1 VVISMEW
8 KTCYLNVRLVDYL
21 LTSVGTHARAW
32 FFSFMLPVA
41 LVVTSMVIGSFV
53 RGEEDSPFTVPDGF
67 LVQKVADDAMVHD
80 CFCMTLDGLGRPIV
94 SGPGYIRT
102 LVDDDADGKY
112 DRSLLW
118 SSHPK
123 QGAQGLWS
131 EGRKLYYVSEGGL
144 WLSEDSDGDLVA
156 DPNPKRVLELPTGD
170 EHFAHAIRRGPDGYW
185 YLIAGNFARD
195 IAKLQ
200 NDPIS
205 PVPRARSGTIW
216 RISPDFSKRGV
227 WAHGMRNC
235 YDFDFMPDGQI
246 VTFDSDCEREATLP
260 WYRPTRVMVL
270 GPGSDAGWCGQSW
283 KDEEH
288 RITMPLVI
296 AQLGRGSPTG
306 VAVYQ
311 HRVFP
316 KKYHD
321 AVFVLDWTFGR
332 VIAVYPSS
340 NLEESKRIP
349 NKVPAEV
356 FMQPSGTT
364 GFAPTDVCVGVDGS
378 LLICV
383 GGRGTTG
390 AVYRVSSSQ
399 SAPETKSTKWFSAS
413 VSKGLVSGNQ
423 AESLQRLLCAMNAF
437 DSWSE
442 SKWFPDVE
450 KAGVKAILGT
460 ISGEIPISAEPEVV
474 AAAKLRC
481 AQILTR
487 LNVAIPFSRIQK
499 TLSAPS
505 PSTRAAGW
513 WLVGRGNVAI
523 APSDN
528 KVLDALAAMDY
539 ASASFKSDSKDR
551 TSWEPHLGR
560 ADERL
565 RWEAY
570 GVRKLTFNSAN
581 SLRVEE
587 TESGN
592 AMRRTW
598 LWALAR
604 SGAPLAKKT
613 DNNQMDFLIAK
624 QFFSTTQSTIDSPLL
639 DALAGWVPKSQP
651 QWTTRDVLEF
661 LTVLQSALGQ
671 RRFSLPQQQE
681 PPQPDVLD
689 GYKALGASKLPE
701 NVRVAW
707 IGWVKFI
714 AKQAKEADRQLVHS
728 ESMRTLS
735 MLEPKDQESLAYCL
749 GQIDD
754 KSHPT
759 SDIHALCCSANCQH
773 PRTPDAT
780 HQTASALAGIVRKVK
795 TRGLY
800 TDNQWPIRLQQL
812 VAALLR
818 RDAGLGT
825 AFVELPVPCC
835 PEDLVLLSA
844 FPLDVQVS
852 ARKKM
857 RGHLLKSEPTEWSVP
872 ILRFA
877 AQAGIDNEF
886 AKAIRASTVVASL
899 RPAAADLLSANP
911 IDSDYEL
918 FLSALESNDRNLWTS
933 GWMGLSVLQLVDARR
948 EWPTLACVVS
958 VTMNAVS
965 TLPRAAVLARVRA
978 VAGKLNFKNPPPS
991 GEAWQDWE
999 PYFEAYLE
1007 AESISKLTRPQT
1019 TFDWRTLQDAANAI
1033 SGDAKRGQILYQ
1045 EKCVLCHGGQSSLGP
1060 SLVGVA
1066 KRFSR
1071 DDLAKAIFEPSRDI
1085 SDRYKPI
1092 RVLTVDGE
1100 IFTGMLV
1107 YNAADGITLQ
1117 TATGAIVRINQES
1130 IEDKAYSTE
1139 SLMPSGLLHDKSPA
1153 EVADLYAFLA
1163 TQ

>member
-1 VVISMEW
+1 MLILVGW
-8 KTCYLNVRLVDYL
+8 KTCCWSVIFL
-21 LTSVGTHARAW
+21 LTI
-32 FFSFMLPVA
+32 FSA
-41 LVVTSMVIGSFV
+41 LFPSFV
-53 RGEEDSPFTVPDGF
+53 RAEEESPFTVPDGF
-67 LVQKVADDAMVHD
+67 LVQKVADDTMVHD

-102 LVDDDADGKY
+102 LVDDDTDGKY
-112 DRSLLW
+112 DRSILW
-118 SSHPK
+118 SNLPK

-131 EGRKLYYVSEGGL
+131 DGRKLYYVSEGGL

-156 DPNPKRVLELPTGD
+156 DPNPKRVLELPTGE

-195 IAKLQ
+195 ISKLQ

-216 RISPDFSKRGV
+216 RISPDFAKRGV

-283 KDEEH
+283 KDEDH
-288 RITMPLVI
+288 RITMPLVL

-364 GFAPTDVCVGVDGS
+364 GFAPTDICVGTDGS

-390 AVYRVSSSQ
+390 AVYRVSSIQ
-399 SAPETKSTKWFSAS
+399 PAPDTKSTKWFSAS
-413 VSKGLVSGNQ
+413 VSKGQLSGAQ
-423 AESLQRLLCAMNAF
+423 AESLQRMISATNAF
-437 DSWSE
+437 ETWSE
-442 SKWFPDVE
+442 AKWFPDVD
-450 KAGVKAILGT
+450 KAGVKAILGAMT
-460 ISGEIPISAEPEVV
+460 GEIPISAEPEVV

-481 AQILTR
+481 SQILTR
-487 LNVAIPFSRIQK
+487 LNVAIPFSRIQN
-499 TLSAPS
+499 TLSSPS
-505 PSTRAAGW
+505 RSTRAAGW

-523 APSDN
+523 APNDS
-528 KVLDALAAMDY
+528 KVIGTLAAMDY
-539 ASASFKSDSKDR
+539 ASASLNSDPRDR
-551 TSWEPHLGR
+551 TSWEPHIGR

-565 RWEAY
+565 RWEAF

-581 SLRVEE
+581 SLRVEDS
-587 TESGN
+587 ESGN

-613 DNNQMDFLIAK
+613 DNNLMDFLIAK
-624 QFFSTTQSTIDSPLL
+624 QFFATTQSTIDLPLL
-639 DALAGWVPKSQP
+639 DALASWVPKNQP

-661 LTVLQSALGQ
+661 LTVLQSALGE

-681 PPQPDVLD
+681 PPLPDVLD
-689 GYKALGASKLPE
+689 GYRAIGSSKLPE

-707 IGWVKFI
+707 VGWVKFL

-735 MLEPKDQESLAYCL
+735 MLEPKDPESLAYCL
-749 GQIDD
+749 EQIDE

-759 SDIHALCCSANCQH
+759 SDIHALCCSANCQF
-773 PRTPDAT
+773 PRTPEMT
-780 HQTASALAGIVRKVK
+780 HRAASALAGIVRKVK

-818 RDAGLGT
+818 RDAGLGV
-825 AFVELPVPCC
+825 AFVDLPVPCC

-857 RGHLLKSEPTEWSVP
+857 RGHLLKSEPAEWSVP

-877 AQAGIDNEF
+877 AQVGIDSEF
-886 AKAIRASTVVASL
+886 AKAIRKSIVVVASL

-911 IDSDYEL
+911 IESDYEL
-918 FLSALESNDRNLWTS
+918 FLSELENNDRNRWTS
-933 GWMGLSVLQLVDARR
+933 GWKGLSALPIKDAQR
-948 EWPTLACVVS
+948 EWRILASAAS
-958 VTMNAVS
+958 VTINTSS
-965 TLPRAAVLARVRA
+965 TLPRAAVLARTRA
-978 VAGKLNFKNPPPS
+978 TAGKLNFKSPPPA
-991 GEAWQDWE
+991 GEEWRDWE
-999 PYFEAYLE
+999 SYFAENLD
-1007 AESISKLTRPQT
+1007 AESFSKLMLPQT
-1019 TFDWRTLQDAANAI
+1019 TFDWRALQVAANAL
-1033 SGDAKRGQILYQ
+1033 SGDSKKGQILYQ
-1045 EKCVLCHGGQSSLGP
+1045 EKCALCHGGQSSLGP

-1071 DDLAKAIFEPSRDI
+1071 EDLARAIFEPSRDI
-1085 SDRYKPI
+1085 PDRYKSI

-1107 YNAADGITLQ
+1107 YNAADGITMQ

-1139 SLMPSGLLHDKSPA
+1139 SLMPTGLLHDKSPA
-1153 EVADLYAFLA
+1153 EVADLYAHLG

>member
-1 VVISMEW
+1 MLVCHGLATVPKLALGWLVSM
-8 KTCYLNVRLVDYL
+8 L
-21 LTSVGTHARAW
+21 L
-32 FFSFMLPVA
+32 FVA
-41 LVVTSMVIGSFV
+41 LVVLTTGSPSFV
-53 RGEEDSPFTVPDGF
+53 FGDQDSPFIVPDGF
-67 LVQKVADDAMVHD
+67 MVQKVADDTLVHD

-118 SSHPK
+118 SNHPK

-156 DPNPKRVLELPTGD
+156 DPNPKRVFELPTGE
-170 EHFAHAIRRGPDGYW
+170 EHFAHAFRRGPDGYW

-195 IAKLQ
+195 ISKLQ

-205 PVPRARSGTIW
+205 PVPRSRSGTIW
-216 RISPDFSKRGV
+216 RISPDFSRRGV

-270 GPGSDAGWCGQSW
+270 GPGSDAGWCGQAW
-283 KDEEH
+283 KDEDH
-288 RITMPLVI
+288 RITMPLVL

-364 GFAPTDVCVGVDGS
+364 GFAPTDICVGADGS

-390 AVYRVSSSQ
+390 AIYRVSSNQ
-399 SAPETKSTKWFSAS
+399 RAPEPNPTNWFSAS
-413 VSKGLVSGNQ
+413 VSKGLLTGEQ
-423 AESLQRLLCAMNAF
+423 ADSLQRVVSARNAF
-437 DSWSE
+437 DPWSE
-442 SKWFPDVE
+442 AKWFPDVE
-450 KAGVKAILGT
+450 KASVKAILGT
-460 ISGEIPISAEPEVV
+460 MTGDIPILAEAEVV

-487 LNVAIPFSRIQK
+487 LNVAIPFSRIQNA
-499 TLSAPS
+499 LSSPS
-505 PSTRAAGW
+505 RSTRAAGW
-513 WLVGRGNVAI
+513 WLVGRGNTPI
-523 APSDN
+523 AQSDN
-528 KVLDALAAMDY
+528 KALGALAAMDY
-539 ASASFKSDSKDR
+539 ASPPHNSDSEDR

-565 RWEAY
+565 RWEAF
-570 GVRKLTFNSAN
+570 GVRKLTFNTAN
-581 SLRVEE
+581 SLRVDDS
-587 TESGN
+587 ESGN

-613 DNNQMDFLIAK
+613 DNNLMDFLIAK
-624 QFFSTTQSTIDSPLL
+624 QFFSTTQSSIDSPLL
-639 DALAGWVPKSQP
+639 DALANWVPKNQP

-661 LTVLQSALGQ
+661 LTVLQSALGE
-671 RRFSLPQQQE
+671 RRFSLPQQHE

-689 GYKALGASKLPE
+689 GFKALGASKLPE

-714 AKQAKEADRQLVHS
+714 AKQAKDADRQLVHS

-735 MLEPKDQESLAYCL
+735 MLEPKDRESLDLCL
-749 GQIDD
+749 EQINE

-773 PRTPDAT
+773 PRSPEMT
-780 HQTASALAGIVRKVK
+780 HQIATALAGIVRKVK
-795 TRGLY
+795 SRGLY

-812 VAALLR
+812 VAALSR
-818 RDAGLGT
+818 RDTGIGA
-825 AFVELPVPCC
+825 AFVDLPVPCC
-835 PEDLVLLSA
+835 PEDLVLLVA
-844 FPLDVQVS
+844 FPMDVQVS
-852 ARKKM
+852 ARRKM
-857 RGHLLKSEPTEWSVP
+857 QEHLLKSEPTEWSVP
-872 ILRFA
+872 IVRFA
-877 AQAGIDNEF
+877 AQAGIDSEF
-886 AKAIRASTVVASL
+886 ANAIRASTVVANL
-899 RPAAADLLSANP
+899 RPVAVELLSANP
-911 IDSDYEL
+911 IESDYEL
-918 FLSALESNDRNLWTS
+918 FLSALEFNDRNQWNS
-933 GWMGLSVLQLVDARR
+933 GWKGLSALQVGDAQR
-948 EWPTLACVVS
+948 EWRTLACVAS
-958 VTMNAVS
+958 VTINTAS
-965 TLPRAAVLARVRA
+965 NLPRAAVLARVRI
-978 VAGKLNFKNPPPS
+978 VAGKLNIENPPAS
-991 GEAWQDWE
+991 EQWSDWE
-999 PYFEAYLE
+999 PFFEANLD
-1007 AESISKLTRPQT
+1007 AESYSKLTRPQT
-1019 TFDWRTLQDAANAI
+1019 TFDWRALQAAANAI
-1033 SGDAKRGQILYQ
+1033 PGDAKKGQILHQ
-1045 EKCVLCHGGQSSLGP
+1045 EKCVLCHGGQTSLGP

-1071 DDLAKAIFEPSRDI
+1071 EDLAKAIFEPSRDI

-1092 RVLTVDGE
+1092 RVLTIDGE

-1107 YNAADGITLQ
+1107 YIAADGITLQ

-1130 IEDKAYSTE
+1130 IEDRGYSTE
-1139 SLMPSGLLHDKSPA
+1139 SLMPTGLLHDKTPA
-1153 EVADLYAFLA
+1153 EIADLYAYLA